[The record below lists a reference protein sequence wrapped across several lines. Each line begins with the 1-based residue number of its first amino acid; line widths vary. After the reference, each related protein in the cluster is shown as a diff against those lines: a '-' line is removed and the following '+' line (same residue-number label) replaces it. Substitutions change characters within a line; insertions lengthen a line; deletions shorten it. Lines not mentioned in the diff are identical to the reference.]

1 VVAASRYFSE
11 GGAGATV
18 GHVMTFPPSAAGSA
32 SIGEDAALRV
42 AARTRARRGTVVA
55 TGGCFD
61 LLHAGHVSVLRAAR
75 SLGDCLIVTLN
86 SDASM
91 RRLKGS
97 DRPLVEEA
105 GRAAVLAALDA
116 VDAVVVFDEDTPE
129 GVLERLR
136 PDVFAKGGDYA
147 GRELPEEKVLRRHGG
162 QVVVLPYVAGR
173 STTQL
178 IEEVALRG
186 TR

>member
-1 VVAASRYFSE
+1 
-11 GGAGATV
+11 
-18 GHVMTFPPSAAGSA
+18 
-32 SIGEDAALRV
+32 
-42 AARTRARRGTVVA
+42 
-55 TGGCFD
+55 
-61 LLHAGHVSVLRAAR
+61 
-75 SLGDCLIVTLN
+75 
-86 SDASM
+86 M
-91 RRLKGS
+91 RRLKGP

-105 GRAAVLAALDA
+105 DRAAVLAALDA

-129 GVLERLR
+129 DVLERLR

-147 GRELPEEKVLRRHGG
+147 GRALPEEQVLRRHGG

-186 TR
+186 AR